1 MMILLVWLPLLSR
14 AKGDSVMRQNQKQ
27 SMATLWELFAAWF
40 KIGLFTFGGGYAML
54 PLIEREVIDKQGWTD
69 KEEILSIY
77 ALAQSVP
84 GVISVNT
91 SIILGNRL
99 AGVKGAVVAATGVIT
114 PSLAIIIAIASYFDY
129 MMNSVYVLQ
138 AFSGIRAAV
147 VGLVGAAAVRI
158 ILASLKDKPGYVIAV
173 TAFLLSTFTNVHA
186 IAIILGGALAGLL
199 VHYFGAKGRAED

>member
-1 MMILLVWLPLLSR
+1 MQ
-14 AKGDSVMRQNQKQ
+14 KEKKQKQ
-27 SMATLWELFAAWF
+27 TTATLGELFAAWF

-54 PLIEREVIDKQGWTD
+54 PLIEREVIDRKNWTD

-84 GVISVNT
+84 GVIAVNT

-114 PSLAIIIAIASYFDY
+114 PSLIVIMAIASYFDY
-129 MMNSVYVLQ
+129 IMNSIYVLQ

-147 VGLVGAAAVRI
+147 VGLVAAAAVRI
-158 ILASLKDKPGYVIAV
+158 ALASLKDKPGYIIALA
-173 TAFLLSTFTNVHA
+173 AFLLSAFTEIHA
-186 IAIILGGALAGLL
+186 IAIILGGALSGLL
-199 VHYFGAKGRAED
+199 VYYFGAKGRAVE